1 MKKNKIIL
9 PLVALSLTLQM
20 VPVNALTKDE
30 TVYSNLNKDGSNFK
44 TVVVNHL
51 YNGEDEEMQDV
62 TKLKDILNING
73 KEKFTL
79 NNENLSW
86 QNKGNEIF
94 YQGTI
99 EKDLPITTEITYYLN
114 GEKIEESKLKNKKGN
129 IKIEIK
135 FTNTDSHN
143 VYVNGKSQTLYT
155 PFVVTLGT
163 VMQNKNIS
171 NLEISNGKILNTG
184 SKNFVVGLSS
194 PGLYESLDLEEL
206 KDLDKITISYDT
218 KSYKSNTFY
227 IVATPKLMD
236 TTDLDVFN
244 KLDEVYSK
252 VDSLQSNMNQIEDG
266 SNKILDELTKKI
278 ETMSSSSYTAIDE
291 DTMNKIKTLAVS
303 GAKAK
308 VQEQESILKE
318 TVINTLDNSESLNP
332 SNVAYLTLQ
341 TAAGSSDV
349 ANAILKYTNTCD
361 SNGLEKY
368 RKKIITKTAS
378 TDDVLLGLASSLG
391 LINENTP
398 QAYYE
403 SIAETVALKLI
414 EGCDAYN
421 TSYTVANMELSGL
434 KQTIPEVVYQAI
446 LSASSETAESVS
458 SSVATTVADTFT
470 KETIS
475 SLNTLSDALT
485 TLNTGIYTYNNEGI
499 KTLSSYKNRAMEY
512 TNLLEKLSD
521 LTNSYKGFGSDN
533 TTTTTFVSV
542 VK

>member
-51 YNGEDEEMQDV
+51 YNGEDEEMQDI

-86 QNKGNEIF
+86 QNKCNEIF

-244 KLDEVYSK
+244 KLDEVYSS

-368 RKKIITKTAS
+368 RNEIITKTAS
-378 TDDVLLGLASSLG
+378 TDDVLRDLASSLG
-391 LINENTP
+391 LIDENTP

-446 LSASSETAESVS
+446 LSASSQTAESVS

-485 TLNTGIYTYNNEGI
+485 TLNTGISTYNNEGI

>member
-341 TAAGSSDV
+341 TASGSSNV
-349 ANAILKYTNTCD
+349 ANAILKYTNTCN
-361 SNGLEKY
+361 SNELEEY
-368 RKKIITKTAS
+368 RDKIITKTAS
-378 TDDVLLGLASSLG
+378 SDQVLLGLASALG
-391 LINENTP
+391 LIDENTP
-398 QAYYE
+398 QDYYE
-403 SIAETVALKLI
+403 SITETVALKLI

-446 LSASSETAESVS
+446 LSASSQTAESVS

-485 TLNTGIYTYNNEGI
+485 TLNTGISTYNNEGI

>member
-51 YNGEDEEMQDV
+51 YNSEDEEMQDI

-135 FTNTDSHN
+135 FTNTDSHD
-143 VYVNGKSQTLYT
+143 VYVNGRSQTLYT

-244 KLDEVYSK
+244 KLDEVYSS

-278 ETMSSSSYTAIDE
+278 ETMSSSSYSAIDE
-291 DTMNKIKTLAVS
+291 DTMNKIKALAVS

-308 VQEQESILKE
+308 VQEQESVLKE
-318 TVINTLDNSESLNP
+318 TVINTLDNSDSLNP

-368 RKKIITKTAS
+368 RNEIITKTAS
-378 TDDVLLGLASSLG
+378 SDQVLLGLASSLG

-446 LSASSETAESVS
+446 LSASSETAEGVS

-475 SLNTLSDALT
+475 SLNTLKDALT
-485 TLNTGIYTYNNEGI
+485 TLNTGISTYNNEGI

>member
-349 ANAILKYTNTCD
+349 ANAILKYTNTCN

-368 RKKIITKTAS
+368 RNEIITKTAS
-378 TDDVLLGLASSLG
+378 TDEVLFGLASTLG
-391 LINENTP
+391 LIDENTH

-403 SIAETVALKLI
+403 SITETVALKLI

-446 LSASSETAESVS
+446 LSASSQTAESVS

-485 TLNTGIYTYNNEGI
+485 TLNTGISTYNNEGI

>member
-51 YNGEDEEMQDV
+51 YNGEDEEIQDV

-318 TVINTLDNSESLNP
+318 IVINTLDNSESLNP
-332 SNVAYLTLQ
+332 SNVAYLTLH
-341 TAAGSSDV
+341 TAAGSSNV

-368 RKKIITKTAS
+368 RNEIITKTAS
-378 TDDVLLGLASSLG
+378 TDEVLLGLASALG
-391 LINENTP
+391 LIDENTP
-398 QAYYE
+398 QDYYE

-446 LSASSETAESVS
+446 LSASSQTAESVS

-485 TLNTGIYTYNNEGI
+485 TLNTGISTYNNEGI

>member
-51 YNGEDEEMQDV
+51 YNGEDEEIQDV

-308 VQEQESILKE
+308 VQEQESVLKE

-341 TAAGSSDV
+341 TAAGSSNV

-368 RKKIITKTAS
+368 RNEIITKTAS
-378 TDDVLLGLASSLG
+378 SDQVLLGLASSLG
-391 LINENTP
+391 LIDENTP
-398 QAYYE
+398 QDYYE
-403 SIAETVALKLI
+403 SITETVALKLI

-446 LSASSETAESVS
+446 LSASSQTAESVS

-485 TLNTGIYTYNNEGI
+485 TLNTGISTYNNEGI

>member
-9 PLVALSLTLQM
+9 PLVALSITLQM

-51 YNGEDEEMQDV
+51 YNSEDEEIQDI

-99 EKDLPITTEITYYLN
+99 EKDLPINTEITYYLN

-244 KLDEVYSK
+244 KLDEVYSS

-341 TAAGSSDV
+341 TAAGNSDV

-368 RKKIITKTAS
+368 RNEIITKTAS
-378 TDDVLLGLASSLG
+378 SDQVLLGLASSLG

-475 SLNTLSDALT
+475 SLNTLKDALT
-485 TLNTGIYTYNNEGI
+485 TLNTGISTYNNEGI

>member
-51 YNGEDEEMQDV
+51 YNSEDEEMQDI

-143 VYVNGKSQTLYT
+143 VYVNGRTQTLYT

-244 KLDEVYSK
+244 KLDEVYSS

-278 ETMSSSSYTAIDE
+278 ETMSSSSYSAIDE

-303 GAKAK
+303 GSKAK
-308 VQEQESILKE
+308 VQEQESVLKE

-368 RKKIITKTAS
+368 RNEIISKTAS
-378 TDDVLLGLASSLG
+378 SDQVLLSLASSLG

-446 LSASSETAESVS
+446 LSASSETAEGVS

-475 SLNTLSDALT
+475 SLNTLKDALT
-485 TLNTGIYTYNNEGI
+485 TLNTGISTYNNEGI

>member
-51 YNGEDEEMQDV
+51 YNSEDEEMQDI

-278 ETMSSSSYTAIDE
+278 ETMSSSSYSAIDE

-308 VQEQESILKE
+308 VQEQESVLKE

-368 RKKIITKTAS
+368 RNEIITKTAS
-378 TDDVLLGLASSLG
+378 SDRVLLGLASSLG

-446 LSASSETAESVS
+446 LSASSETAEGVS

-475 SLNTLSDALT
+475 SLNTLKDALT
-485 TLNTGIYTYNNEGI
+485 TLNTGISTYNNEGI

>member
-51 YNGEDEEMQDV
+51 YNSEDEEMQDI

-143 VYVNGKSQTLYT
+143 VYVNGRSQTLYT

-244 KLDEVYSK
+244 KLDEVYSS

-291 DTMNKIKTLAVS
+291 DTMNKIKALAVS

-308 VQEQESILKE
+308 VQEQESVLKE

-368 RKKIITKTAS
+368 RNEIITKTAS
-378 TDDVLLGLASSLG
+378 SDQVLLGLVSSLG

-470 KETIS
+470 KETVS
-475 SLNTLSDALT
+475 SLNTLKDALT
-485 TLNTGIYTYNNEGI
+485 TLNTGISTYNNEGI

>member
-51 YNGEDEEMQDV
+51 YNGEDEEIQDV

-308 VQEQESILKE
+308 VQEQESVLKE

-341 TAAGSSDV
+341 TAAGSSNV

-368 RKKIITKTAS
+368 RNEIITKTAS
-378 TDDVLLGLASSLG
+378 SDQVLLGLASSLG

-398 QAYYE
+398 QDYYE
-403 SIAETVALKLI
+403 SITETVALKLI

-446 LSASSETAESVS
+446 LSASSQTAESVS

-485 TLNTGIYTYNNEGI
+485 TLNTGISTYNNEGI

>member
-51 YNGEDEEMQDV
+51 YNSEDEEMQDI

-143 VYVNGKSQTLYT
+143 VYVNGRTQTLYT

-244 KLDEVYSK
+244 KLDEVYSS

-291 DTMNKIKTLAVS
+291 DTMNKIKALAVS

-308 VQEQESILKE
+308 VQEQESVLKE

-368 RKKIITKTAS
+368 RNEIITKTAS
-378 TDDVLLGLASSLG
+378 SDRVLLGLASSLG

-475 SLNTLSDALT
+475 SLNTLKDALT
-485 TLNTGIYTYNNEGI
+485 TLNTGISTYNNEGI

>member
-51 YNGEDEEMQDV
+51 YNSEDEEMQDI

-79 NNENLSW
+79 NNEDLSW

-135 FTNTDSHN
+135 FTNTDSHD
-143 VYVNGKSQTLYT
+143 VYVNGRSQTLYT

-244 KLDEVYSK
+244 KLDEVYSS

-278 ETMSSSSYTAIDE
+278 ETISSSSYSAIDE
-291 DTMNKIKTLAVS
+291 DTMNKIKALAVS

-308 VQEQESILKE
+308 VQEQESVLKE

-368 RKKIITKTAS
+368 RNEIITKTAS
-378 TDDVLLGLASSLG
+378 SDQVLLGLASSLG
-391 LINENTP
+391 LINETTP

-475 SLNTLSDALT
+475 SLNTLKDALT
-485 TLNTGIYTYNNEGI
+485 TLNTGISTYNNEGI

>member
-51 YNGEDEEMQDV
+51 YNSEDEEMQDI

-206 KDLDKITISYDT
+206 KDLDKITISYYT

-244 KLDEVYSK
+244 KLDEVYSS

-278 ETMSSSSYTAIDE
+278 EIMSSSSYTAIDE
-291 DTMNKIKTLAVS
+291 DTMNKIKALAVS

-308 VQEQESILKE
+308 VQEQESVLKE
-318 TVINTLDNSESLNP
+318 TVINTLDNSDSLNP

-341 TAAGSSDV
+341 TAVGSSDV

-368 RKKIITKTAS
+368 RNEIITKTAS
-378 TDDVLLGLASSLG
+378 SDQVLLGLASSLG

-446 LSASSETAESVS
+446 LSASSETAEGVS

-475 SLNTLSDALT
+475 SLNTLKDALT
-485 TLNTGIYTYNNEGI
+485 TLNTGISTYNNEGI

>member
-51 YNGEDEEMQDV
+51 YNGEDEEMQDI

-244 KLDEVYSK
+244 KLDEVYSS

-368 RKKIITKTAS
+368 RNEIITKTAS
-378 TDDVLLGLASSLG
+378 TDDVLRDLASALG
-391 LINENTP
+391 LIDENTP

-403 SIAETVALKLI
+403 SITETVALKLI

-446 LSASSETAESVS
+446 LSASSQTAESVS

-485 TLNTGIYTYNNEGI
+485 TLNTGISTYNNEGI

>member
-51 YNGEDEEMQDV
+51 YNGEDEEMQDI

-244 KLDEVYSK
+244 KLDEVYSS

-266 SNKILDELTKKI
+266 SNKILDELTNKI

-368 RKKIITKTAS
+368 RNEIITKTAS
-378 TDDVLLGLASSLG
+378 TDDVLRDLASALG
-391 LINENTP
+391 LIDENTP

-403 SIAETVALKLI
+403 SITETVALKLI

-446 LSASSETAESVS
+446 LSASSQTAESVS

-485 TLNTGIYTYNNEGI
+485 TLNTGISTYNNEGI

>member
-51 YNGEDEEMQDV
+51 YNSEDEEMQDI

-143 VYVNGKSQTLYT
+143 VYVNGRTQTLYT

-244 KLDEVYSK
+244 KLDEVYSS

-278 ETMSSSSYTAIDE
+278 EIMSSSSYSAIDE
-291 DTMNKIKTLAVS
+291 DTMNKIKALAVS

-308 VQEQESILKE
+308 VQGQESVLKE

-368 RKKIITKTAS
+368 RNEIITKTAS
-378 TDDVLLGLASSLG
+378 SDQVLLGLASSLG

-446 LSASSETAESVS
+446 LSASSETAEGVS

-475 SLNTLSDALT
+475 SLNTLKDALT
-485 TLNTGIYTYNNEGI
+485 TLNTGISTYNNEGI

>member
-51 YNGEDEEMQDV
+51 YNSEDEEMQDI

-244 KLDEVYSK
+244 KLDEVYSS

-266 SNKILDELTKKI
+266 SNKILDELTNKI

-368 RKKIITKTAS
+368 RNEIITKTAS
-378 TDDVLLGLASSLG
+378 TDDVLRDLASALG
-391 LINENTP
+391 LIDENTP

-403 SIAETVALKLI
+403 SITETVALKLI

-446 LSASSETAESVS
+446 LSASSQTAESVS

-485 TLNTGIYTYNNEGI
+485 TLNTGISTYNNEGI

>member
-51 YNGEDEEMQDV
+51 YNGEDEEMQDI

-86 QNKGNEIF
+86 QNKCNEIF

-368 RKKIITKTAS
+368 RNEIITKTAS
-378 TDDVLLGLASSLG
+378 TDDVLRDLASSLG

-403 SIAETVALKLI
+403 SITETVALKLI

-446 LSASSETAESVS
+446 LSASSQTAESVS

-485 TLNTGIYTYNNEGI
+485 TLNTGISTYNNEGI

>member
-51 YNGEDEEMQDV
+51 YNSEDEEMQDI

-143 VYVNGKSQTLYT
+143 VYVNGRTQTLYT

-244 KLDEVYSK
+244 KLDEVYSS

-278 ETMSSSSYTAIDE
+278 EIMSSSSYTAIDE
-291 DTMNKIKTLAVS
+291 DTMNKIKALAVS

-308 VQEQESILKE
+308 VQEQESVLKE

-361 SNGLEKY
+361 SNRLEKY
-368 RKKIITKTAS
+368 RNEIITKTAS
-378 TDDVLLGLASSLG
+378 SDQVLLGLASSLG

-475 SLNTLSDALT
+475 SLNTLKDALT
-485 TLNTGIYTYNNEGI
+485 TLNTGISTYNNEGI

>member
-51 YNGEDEEMQDV
+51 YNSEDEEMQDI

-244 KLDEVYSK
+244 KLDEVYSS

-291 DTMNKIKTLAVS
+291 DTMNKIKALAVS

-308 VQEQESILKE
+308 VQEQESVLKE

-341 TAAGSSDV
+341 TAVGSSDV

-368 RKKIITKTAS
+368 RNEIITKTAS
-378 TDDVLLGLASSLG
+378 SDQVLLGLASSLG

-446 LSASSETAESVS
+446 LSASSETAEGVS

-475 SLNTLSDALT
+475 SLNTLKDALT
-485 TLNTGIYTYNNEGI
+485 TLNTGISTYNNEGI

>member
-9 PLVALSLTLQM
+9 PLLALSLTLQM
-20 VPVNALTKDE
+20 VPGNALTKDE

-51 YNGEDEEMQDV
+51 YNSEDEEMQDI

-143 VYVNGKSQTLYT
+143 VYVNGKSRTLYT

-244 KLDEVYSK
+244 KLDEVYSS

-368 RKKIITKTAS
+368 RNEIITKTAS
-378 TDDVLLGLASSLG
+378 TDDVLRDLASSLG

-403 SIAETVALKLI
+403 SITETVALKLI

-475 SLNTLSDALT
+475 SLNTLKDALT
-485 TLNTGIYTYNNEGI
+485 TLNTGISTYNNEGI

>member
-51 YNGEDEEMQDV
+51 YNSEDEEMQDI

-135 FTNTDSHN
+135 FTNTDSYN
-143 VYVNGKSQTLYT
+143 VYVNGRSQTLYT

-244 KLDEVYSK
+244 KLDEVYSS

-278 ETMSSSSYTAIDE
+278 EIMSSSSYTAIDE
-291 DTMNKIKTLAVS
+291 DTMNKIKALAVS

-308 VQEQESILKE
+308 VQEQESVLKE
-318 TVINTLDNSESLNP
+318 TVINTLDNSDSLNP

-341 TAAGSSDV
+341 TAVGSSDV

-368 RKKIITKTAS
+368 RNEIITKTAS
-378 TDDVLLGLASSLG
+378 SDQVLLGLASSLG

-475 SLNTLSDALT
+475 SLNTLKDALT
-485 TLNTGIYTYNNEGI
+485 TLNTGISTYNNEGI

>member
-51 YNGEDEEMQDV
+51 YNGEDEEMQDI

-86 QNKGNEIF
+86 QNKCNEIF

-244 KLDEVYSK
+244 KLDEVYSS

-278 ETMSSSSYTAIDE
+278 ETMSSSSYTVIDE

-368 RKKIITKTAS
+368 RNEIITKTAS
-378 TDDVLLGLASSLG
+378 TDDVLRDLASSLG
-391 LINENTP
+391 LIDENTP

-446 LSASSETAESVS
+446 LSASSQTAESVS

-485 TLNTGIYTYNNEGI
+485 TLNTGISTYNNEGI

>member
-51 YNGEDEEMQDV
+51 YNSEDEEMQDI

-206 KDLDKITISYDT
+206 KDLDKITISYYT

-278 ETMSSSSYTAIDE
+278 ETMSSSSYSAIDE

-308 VQEQESILKE
+308 VQGQESVLKE

-341 TAAGSSDV
+341 TAVGSSDV

-368 RKKIITKTAS
+368 RNEIISKTAS
-378 TDDVLLGLASSLG
+378 SDQVLLGLASSLG

-446 LSASSETAESVS
+446 LSASSETAEGVS

-475 SLNTLSDALT
+475 SLNTLKDALT
-485 TLNTGIYTYNNEGI
+485 TLNTGISTYNNEGI

>member
-51 YNGEDEEMQDV
+51 YNSEDEEMQDI
-62 TKLKDILNING
+62 TKLKDILNIHG

-143 VYVNGKSQTLYT
+143 VYVNGRTQTLYT

-244 KLDEVYSK
+244 KLDEVYSS

-291 DTMNKIKTLAVS
+291 DTMNKIKALAVS

-308 VQEQESILKE
+308 VQEQESVLKE

-368 RKKIITKTAS
+368 RNEIITKTAS
-378 TDDVLLGLASSLG
+378 SDRVLLGLASSLG

-475 SLNTLSDALT
+475 SLNTLKDALT
-485 TLNTGIYTYNNEGI
+485 TLNTGISTYNNEGI

>member
-9 PLVALSLTLQM
+9 PLLALSLTLQM
-20 VPVNALTKDE
+20 VPGNALTKDE

-51 YNGEDEEMQDV
+51 YNSEDEEMQDI

-143 VYVNGKSQTLYT
+143 VYVNGKSRTLYT

-206 KDLDKITISYDT
+206 KELDKITISYDT

-244 KLDEVYSK
+244 KLDEVYSS

-318 TVINTLDNSESLNP
+318 TVINILDNSESLNP

-349 ANAILKYTNTCD
+349 ANAILKYTNTCN
-361 SNGLEKY
+361 SNELEEY
-368 RKKIITKTAS
+368 RNKIITKTAS
-378 TDDVLLGLASSLG
+378 TDDVLRDLASSLG

-403 SIAETVALKLI
+403 SITETVALKLI

-475 SLNTLSDALT
+475 SLNTLKDALT
-485 TLNTGIYTYNNEGI
+485 TLNTGISTYNNEGI

>member
-9 PLVALSLTLQM
+9 PLLALSLTLQM
-20 VPVNALTKDE
+20 VPGNALTKDE

-51 YNGEDEEMQDV
+51 YNSEDEEMQDI

-143 VYVNGKSQTLYT
+143 VYVNGKSRTLYT

-184 SKNFVVGLSS
+184 SKNFVAGLSS

-244 KLDEVYSK
+244 KLDEVYSS

-318 TVINTLDNSESLNP
+318 TVINILDNSESLNP

-368 RKKIITKTAS
+368 RNEIITKTAS
-378 TDDVLLGLASSLG
+378 TDDVLRDLASSLG

-403 SIAETVALKLI
+403 SITETVALKLI

-475 SLNTLSDALT
+475 SLNTLKDALT
-485 TLNTGIYTYNNEGI
+485 TLNTGISTYNNEGI

>member
-9 PLVALSLTLQM
+9 PLLALSLTLQM
-20 VPVNALTKDE
+20 VPGNALTKDE

-51 YNGEDEEMQDV
+51 YNSEDEEMQDI

-143 VYVNGKSQTLYT
+143 VYVNGKSRTLYT

-244 KLDEVYSK
+244 KLDEVYSS

-318 TVINTLDNSESLNP
+318 TVINILDNSESLNP

-349 ANAILKYTNTCD
+349 ANAILKYTNTCN

-368 RKKIITKTAS
+368 RNEIITKTAS
-378 TDDVLLGLASSLG
+378 TDDVLRDLASSLG

-403 SIAETVALKLI
+403 SITETVALKLI

-475 SLNTLSDALT
+475 SLNTLKDALT
-485 TLNTGIYTYNNEGI
+485 TLNTGISTYNNEGI

>member
-51 YNGEDEEMQDV
+51 YNSEDEEMQDI

-206 KDLDKITISYDT
+206 KDLDKITISY
-218 KSYKSNTFY
+218 
-227 IVATPKLMD
+227 
-236 TTDLDVFN
+236 
-244 KLDEVYSK
+244 
-252 VDSLQSNMNQIEDG
+252 
-266 SNKILDELTKKI
+266 
-278 ETMSSSSYTAIDE
+278 
-291 DTMNKIKTLAVS
+291 
-303 GAKAK
+303 
-308 VQEQESILKE
+308 
-318 TVINTLDNSESLNP
+318 
-332 SNVAYLTLQ
+332 
-341 TAAGSSDV
+341 
-349 ANAILKYTNTCD
+349 
-361 SNGLEKY
+361 
-368 RKKIITKTAS
+368 
-378 TDDVLLGLASSLG
+378 
-391 LINENTP
+391 
-398 QAYYE
+398 
-403 SIAETVALKLI
+403 
-414 EGCDAYN
+414 
-421 TSYTVANMELSGL
+421 
-434 KQTIPEVVYQAI
+434 
-446 LSASSETAESVS
+446 
-458 SSVATTVADTFT
+458 
-470 KETIS
+470 
-475 SLNTLSDALT
+475 
-485 TLNTGIYTYNNEGI
+485 
-499 KTLSSYKNRAMEY
+499 
-512 TNLLEKLSD
+512 
-521 LTNSYKGFGSDN
+521 
-533 TTTTTFVSV
+533 
-542 VK
+542 

>member
-51 YNGEDEEMQDV
+51 YNSEDEEMQDI

-99 EKDLPITTEITYYLN
+99 EKDLPITTEITYYLI

-143 VYVNGKSQTLYT
+143 VYVNGRTQTLYT

-244 KLDEVYSK
+244 KLDEVYSS

-291 DTMNKIKTLAVS
+291 DTMNKIKALAVS

-308 VQEQESILKE
+308 VQEQESVLKE

-368 RKKIITKTAS
+368 RNEIITKTAS
-378 TDDVLLGLASSLG
+378 SDRVLLGLASSLG

-475 SLNTLSDALT
+475 SLNTLKDALT
-485 TLNTGIYTYNNEGI
+485 TLNTGISTYNNEGI

>member
-9 PLVALSLTLQM
+9 PLLALSLTLQM
-20 VPVNALTKDE
+20 VPGNALTKDE

-51 YNGEDEEMQDV
+51 YNSEDEEMQDI

-143 VYVNGKSQTLYT
+143 VYVNGKSRTLYT

-206 KDLDKITISYDT
+206 KELDKITISYDT

-244 KLDEVYSK
+244 KLDEVYSS

-318 TVINTLDNSESLNP
+318 TVINILDNSESLNP

-368 RKKIITKTAS
+368 RNEIITKTAS
-378 TDDVLLGLASSLG
+378 TDDVLRDLASSLG

-403 SIAETVALKLI
+403 SITETVALKLI

-475 SLNTLSDALT
+475 SLNTLKDALT
-485 TLNTGIYTYNNEGI
+485 TLNTGISTYNNEGI

>member
-51 YNGEDEEMQDV
+51 YNSEDEEMQDI

-143 VYVNGKSQTLYT
+143 VYVNGRTQTLYT

-244 KLDEVYSK
+244 KLDEVYSS

-291 DTMNKIKTLAVS
+291 DTMNKIKALAVS

-308 VQEQESILKE
+308 VQEQESVLKE

-368 RKKIITKTAS
+368 RNEIITKTAS
-378 TDDVLLGLASSLG
+378 SDQVLLGLASSLG

-446 LSASSETAESVS
+446 LSASSETAEGVS

-475 SLNTLSDALT
+475 SLNTLKDALT
-485 TLNTGIYTYNNEGI
+485 TLNTGISTYNNEGI

>member
-51 YNGEDEEMQDV
+51 YNSEDEEMQDI

-143 VYVNGKSQTLYT
+143 VYVNGKLQTLYT

-206 KDLDKITISYDT
+206 KDLDKITISYYT

-244 KLDEVYSK
+244 KLDEVYSS

-278 ETMSSSSYTAIDE
+278 ETMSSSSYSAIDE
-291 DTMNKIKTLAVS
+291 DTMNKIKALAVS

-308 VQEQESILKE
+308 VQEQESVLKE

-368 RKKIITKTAS
+368 HNEIITKTAS
-378 TDDVLLGLASSLG
+378 SDQVLLGLASSLG

-446 LSASSETAESVS
+446 LSASSETAEGVS

-475 SLNTLSDALT
+475 SLNTLKDALT
-485 TLNTGIYTYNNEGI
+485 TLNTGISTYNNEGI

>member
-51 YNGEDEEMQDV
+51 YNGEDEEIQDV

-368 RKKIITKTAS
+368 RNEIITKTAS
-378 TDDVLLGLASSLG
+378 SDQVLLGLASSLG

-398 QAYYE
+398 QDYYE
-403 SIAETVALKLI
+403 SITETVALKLI

-446 LSASSETAESVS
+446 LSASSQTAESVS

-485 TLNTGIYTYNNEGI
+485 TLNTGISTYNNEGI

>member
-9 PLVALSLTLQM
+9 PLLALSLTLQM
-20 VPVNALTKDE
+20 VPGNALTKDE

-51 YNGEDEEMQDV
+51 YNSEDEEMQDI

-143 VYVNGKSQTLYT
+143 VYVNGKSRTLYT

-163 VMQNKNIS
+163 VMPNKNIS
-171 NLEISNGKILNTG
+171 NLEIPNGRILNTG
-184 SKNFVVGLSS
+184 SKHSVVGLSS

-206 KDLDKITISYDT
+206 KELDKITISYDT

-244 KLDEVYSK
+244 KLDEVYSS

-368 RKKIITKTAS
+368 RNEIITKTAS
-378 TDDVLLGLASSLG
+378 TDDVLRDLASSLG

-403 SIAETVALKLI
+403 SITETVALKLI

-475 SLNTLSDALT
+475 SLNTLKDALT
-485 TLNTGIYTYNNEGI
+485 TLNTGISTYNNEGI

>member
-51 YNGEDEEMQDV
+51 YNSEDEEMQDI

-86 QNKGNEIF
+86 KNKGNEIF

-155 PFVVTLGT
+155 PFVVTFGT

-278 ETMSSSSYTAIDE
+278 ETMSSSSYSAIDE

-303 GAKAK
+303 GAKTK
-308 VQEQESILKE
+308 VQEKESVLKE

-341 TAAGSSDV
+341 TAAGNSDV

-368 RKKIITKTAS
+368 RNEIISKTAS
-378 TDDVLLGLASSLG
+378 SDQVLLGLASSLG

-475 SLNTLSDALT
+475 SLNTLKDALT
-485 TLNTGIYTYNNEGI
+485 TLNTGISTYNNEGI

>member
-51 YNGEDEEMQDV
+51 YNSEDEEMQDI

-143 VYVNGKSQTLYT
+143 VYVNGRTQTLYT

-244 KLDEVYSK
+244 KLDEVYSS

-291 DTMNKIKTLAVS
+291 DTMNKIKALAVS

-308 VQEQESILKE
+308 VQEQESVLKE
-318 TVINTLDNSESLNP
+318 TVINTLDNSDSLNP

-368 RKKIITKTAS
+368 RNEIITKTAS
-378 TDDVLLGLASSLG
+378 SDRVLLGLASSLG

-475 SLNTLSDALT
+475 SLNTLKDALT
-485 TLNTGIYTYNNEGI
+485 TLNTGISTYNNEGI

>member
-30 TVYSNLNKDGSNFK
+30 TVYSNLNRDVSNFK

-51 YNGEDEEMQDV
+51 YNGEDEEMQDI

-86 QNKGNEIF
+86 QNKCNEIF

-244 KLDEVYSK
+244 KLDEVYSS

-368 RKKIITKTAS
+368 RNEIITKTAS
-378 TDDVLLGLASSLG
+378 TDDVLRDLASSLG
-391 LINENTP
+391 LIDENTP

-446 LSASSETAESVS
+446 LSASSQTAESVS

-485 TLNTGIYTYNNEGI
+485 TLNTGISTYNNEGI